1 MSIQSEIN
9 RISGNVSDALDA
21 IEAKG
26 VTIPTGA
33 NSDDLANLIG
43 QISGGGG
50 GTGGTITQ
58 DQDGYLVLSPD
69 GGGGGGG
76 GSSSWELLDTRE
88 EQVTTAST
96 AAGQVVQVE
105 VPYDDQKILWVAIR
119 DKAGYRTG
127 YFYGSD
133 TLFIAGGAYALC
145 RSVSG
150 AAAEKGFWQA
160 SAGDMNGG
168 VYARGGLTVNASTG
182 MATVYIR
189 RKYNSTYCGTID
201 GTFKI
206 NIYALS
212 YPSGVLPLLEEGGE

>member
-1 MSIQSEIN
+1 MAN
-9 RISGNVSDALDA
+9 NPYVNKVVYGNSTLIDLTADD
-21 IEAKG
+21 
-26 VTIPTGA
+26 VTAADVAQGKYFHLPTGERVQGTA
-33 NSDDLANLIG
+33 T
-43 QISGGGG
+43 GGG
-50 GTGGTITQ
+50 GTGTITQ

-69 GGGGGGG
+69 GGGGGGT
-76 GSSSWELLDTRE
+76 SWELLDTRE
-88 EQVTTAST
+88 VEVVTAST
-96 AAGQVVQVE
+96 AAGQVVQIE

-119 DKAGYRTG
+119 DSAGYRDA

-150 AAAEKGFWQA
+150 ANAAIGFWQA